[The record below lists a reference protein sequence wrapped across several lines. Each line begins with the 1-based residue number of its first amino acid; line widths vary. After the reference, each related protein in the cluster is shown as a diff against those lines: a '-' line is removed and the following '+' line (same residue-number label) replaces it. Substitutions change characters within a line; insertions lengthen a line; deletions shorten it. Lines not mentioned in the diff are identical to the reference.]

1 MVPPL
6 MQLRDGWMETAL
18 KDCNMAWH
26 FFCSASEMVH
36 HLMLLWPNTETQRQR
51 HLSTFPPHVVHEKHT
66 LHISKIQRP
75 QTCVFSAFPTYTT
88 FWFCVWKTHM
98 KTRGVCFNASQATQV
113 VSHRLV
119 DQTQDFCIFFS
130 HKAHHTWEM
139 KIYRIDVTLSVYLH
153 VIFRFVLSLWLYFIA
168 CIFKTLGL
176 SKSTSMTKKTQN
188 M

>member
-6 MQLRDGWMETAL
+6 MQLRDGRTETAL

-51 HLSTFPPHVVHEKHT
+51 HISTFPPHVVHEKHT

-75 QTCVFSAFPTYTT
+75 QTCVFSDTSHILSGSVFEQLT
-88 FWFCVWKTHM
+88 WS
-98 KTRGVCFNASQATQV
+98 FNASQATRV
-113 VSHRLV
+113 VNHRLV
-119 DQTQDFCIFFS
+119 DQRQDFCIFFS
-130 HKAHHTWEM
+130 HKAHHTWAME
-139 KIYRIDVTLSVYLH
+139 IYRIDVTLSVYLH

-168 CIFKTLGL
+168 CIFKTLG
-176 SKSTSMTKKTQN
+176 
-188 M
+188 